1 MILDQDLEVVISV
14 GVVVPLEEDMVDIKV
29 ILVVEDLVFSQV
41 EEIKIEE
48 EAIKVEDTRK
58 VTIIN
63 KEEEMM
69 GK

>member
-1 MILDQDLEVVISV
+1 M

-29 ILVVEDLVFSQV
+29 ILVVEDLVFFQV

-63 KEEEMM
+63 KGEEMM

>member
-1 MILDQDLEVVISV
+1 M

-63 KEEEMM
+63 KGEEMM